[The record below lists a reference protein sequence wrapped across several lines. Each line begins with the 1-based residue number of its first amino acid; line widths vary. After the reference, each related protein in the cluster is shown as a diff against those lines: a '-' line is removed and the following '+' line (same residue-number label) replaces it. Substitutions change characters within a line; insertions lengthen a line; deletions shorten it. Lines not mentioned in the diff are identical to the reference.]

1 MWKSGE
7 TDCYIVCAQLV
18 GTGGFHSLLYS
29 TSSVSRSRFADHG
42 GGYSIRLMASR
53 GGLKSLFCCFCG
65 SKRRFQKLQ
74 TFEAGEEVES
84 LPLKTVHTE
93 QPRSEHTEV
102 VPAQTQ
108 EESPTPP
115 VSGKQE
121 KVDTVSVTKDSSSS
135 SVEKEDFSAPIAA
148 EEESLLLDLEGESVS
163 GNPSVTNT
171 PVLAREPIKLEGVP
185 ITESQLFTEDSLLVD
200 KIELENNTTV
210 ITSEPKPVVLPL
222 SDTESPR
229 AQEDTIVK
237 EKALLAEK
245 FPLVEKEVEK
255 VTVEKP
261 LAEEKQEEKVA
272 VEIEKP
278 EVKEA
283 IVKEEVPVSSEEK
296 QHCTF
301 SPDKDQL
308 LEAVNLTLTD
318 IMEKA
323 EKLVVEQVSVN
334 MATKSEH
341 SAPNKEVISS
351 LVEKIQAPAEK
362 DTTPDSDGSMQ
373 GSSGS
378 EALEEALKDAGI
390 VNGDKHEEKSSDKPE
405 KGEKKEEKTG
415 KSKKK
420 EDKTIDHILR
430 ALSSLQTTEEKLAAL
445 CKKYADLHEEHRV
458 LQSTH
463 KQHQRKLTMV
473 TREKDQLQ
481 TEHTKAVMAKS
492 KLEGLCRELQKHNQ
506 VIRQESLQRAREEDE
521 KRKEISNKF
530 QSTITEIQQQMTDHH
545 DRNLKLREENQ
556 ELAGKLKKF
565 IEQYEVR
572 EKQVEKVMQHRE
584 LEQKLA
590 DAKLEQANA
599 YLAEEQE
606 RSRKEHAVAAESSK
620 RAALLETQ
628 LAMYKDRY
636 EEFQSTINRS
646 NDMFQKFKTEMEK
659 MTKRIKKLEKD
670 GAAWKSKWEHANKAL
685 LEMAE
690 EKTHYDREKPQLL
703 SKIQKLES
711 LCRAMQAERLGR
723 KAAEASK
730 IDISKID
737 EDLPQVLDA
746 PTSPK
751 SSPIKSTLEDNPSP
765 PGPGSDGKSQ
775 LTEPNGDTQAD
786 SSSASAAA
794 STEQKSEETLAE
806 SKPEP
811 QPEAQTAET

>member
-1 MWKSGE
+1 MNWLP
-7 TDCYIVCAQLV
+7 CQLIQRCPV
-18 GTGGFHSLLYS
+18 T
-29 TSSVSRSRFADHG
+29 TSVWSSCD
-42 GGYSIRLMASR
+42 
-53 GGLKSLFCCFCG
+53 K
-65 SKRRFQKLQ
+65 
-74 TFEAGEEVES
+74 TFEPVEEVES
-84 LPLKTVHTE
+84 VPPKKVQTE
-93 QPRSEHTEV
+93 QPKR
-102 VPAQTQ
+102 AR
-108 EESPTPP
+108 
-115 VSGKQE
+115 
-121 KVDTVSVTKDSSSS
+121 SVTPDI
-135 SVEKEDFSAPIAA
+135 EKEDSCVSISEKEESSVLAVAQGESTAPIADQ
-148 EEESLLLDLEGESVS
+148 EESLLLDLEGESIS
-163 GNPSVTNT
+163 HTESKSNT
-171 PVLAREPIKLEGVP
+171 PLLPRESKLKPQTDGGLGNSKQL
-185 ITESQLFTEDSLLVD
+185 ISSTERDLKLDST
-200 KIELENNTTV
+200 KV
-210 ITSEPKPVVLPL
+210 ITKEPKPVPEIFICAES
-222 SDTESPR
+222 SDTQSEPPIVTETFEPSTADPSKVSTEEGKEAVDLLNQEIKKVLTEKGEVTESKDKDSPS
-229 AQEDTIVK
+229 
-237 EKALLAEK
+237 AEK
-245 FPLVEKEVEK
+245 NK
-255 VTVEKP
+255 
-261 LAEEKQEEKVA
+261 
-272 VEIEKP
+272 
-278 EVKEA
+278 
-283 IVKEEVPVSSEEK
+283 
-296 QHCTF
+296 
-301 SPDKDQL
+301 L
-308 LEAVNLTLTD
+308 LEAINLTLTN

-323 EKLVVEQVSVN
+323 DKLVVEQVSVN
-334 MATKSEH
+334 MATKTEHAAPKSE
-341 SAPNKEVISS
+341 VLSS
-351 LVEKIQAPAEK
+351 LVEQVQAPAEREA
-362 DTTPDSDGSMQ
+362 TPDSDGSMH

-390 VNGDKHEEKSSDKPE
+390 VNGDKHEEKGDKQE
-405 KGEKKEEKTG
+405 KGDKKEEKTG

-463 KQHQRKLTMV
+463 KQQQRKLAMV

-530 QSTITEIQQQMTDHH
+530 QSTISEIQQQMTDHH

-606 RSRKEHAVAAESSK
+606 KCRKEHLVAAENAK

-628 LAMYKDRY
+628 LAMYKERY

-670 GAAWKSKWEHANKAL
+670 GAAWKNKWENANKAL

-690 EKTHYDREKPQLL
+690 EKQLYDKEKPLL
-703 SKIQKLES
+703 LNKIQKLES

-723 KAAEASK
+723 KAAEAHN
-730 IDISKID
+730 IDISNID
-737 EDLPQVLDA
+737 EELPKVLA
-746 PTSPK
+746 SSTTPPK
-751 SSPIKSTLEDNPSP
+751 SSPAKSKPEAENASPSGSDEKSP
-765 PGPGSDGKSQ
+765 P
-775 LTEPNGDTQAD
+775 TEPSGEGDTGDEANPAPTD
-786 SSSASAAA
+786 
-794 STEQKSEETLAE
+794 EDKPVQKSEETPAE
-806 SKPEP
+806 SNPES
-811 QPEAQTAET
+811 QPEDTPAET

>member
-1 MWKSGE
+1 
-7 TDCYIVCAQLV
+7 
-18 GTGGFHSLLYS
+18 
-29 TSSVSRSRFADHG
+29 
-42 GGYSIRLMASR
+42 MASFGFR
-53 GGLKSLFCCFCG
+53 SLCCCLCG
-65 SKRRFQKLQ
+65 SKRKFQKLQ
-74 TFEAGEEVES
+74 TSEPVEEVES
-84 LPLKTVHTE
+84 LPLKKVQTE
-93 QPRSEHTEV
+93 QPKFVRSTTPILEKEGSCV
-102 VPAQTQ
+102 SISEK
-108 EESPTPP
+108 EES
-115 VSGKQE
+115 
-121 KVDTVSVTKDSSSS
+121 TVLA
-135 SVEKEDFSAPIAA
+135 VEEEESTAPIAA
-148 EEESLLLDLEGESVS
+148 EEESLLLGFEGESIS
-163 GNPSVTNT
+163 QTESKTNT
-171 PVLAREPIKLEGVP
+171 PLLPREPILEPTTDSVLGSSEQPISFTERELKLDNTKVVTKKP
-185 ITESQLFTEDSLLVD
+185 KSIPDLFTCVESSNTQ
-200 KIELENNTTV
+200 LEPTF
-210 ITSEPKPVVLPL
+210 
-222 SDTESPR
+222 
-229 AQEDTIVK
+229 VK
-237 EKALLAEK
+237 ETFKPSGDPSKVSKEE
-245 FPLVEKEVEK
+245 EKE
-255 VTVEKP
+255 TVSLP
-261 LAEEKQEEKVA
+261 KQ
-272 VEIEKP
+272 
-278 EVKEA
+278 EVKEQE
-283 IVKEEVPVSSEEK
+283 VKTGKGEVTERKDSPSTEK
-296 QHCTF
+296 
-301 SPDKDQL
+301 DKL
-308 LEAVNLTLTD
+308 LEAINLTLTN

-323 EKLVVEQVSVN
+323 DKLVVEQVSVN

-341 SAPNKEVISS
+341 AAPNSEVLSS
-351 LVEKIQAPAEK
+351 LVEQIQAPAEREA
-362 DTTPDSDGSMQ
+362 TPDSDGSMH

-390 VNGDKHEEKSSDKPE
+390 VNGDKHEEKGGDKQE
-405 KGEKKEEKTG
+405 KGDKKEEKTG

-463 KQHQRKLTMV
+463 KQHQRKLAMV

-530 QSTITEIQQQMTDHH
+530 QSTISEIQQQMTDHH

-606 RSRKEHAVAAESSK
+606 KCRKEHLVAAENAK

-628 LAMYKDRY
+628 LAMYKERY

-670 GAAWKSKWEHANKAL
+670 GAAWKNKWENANKAL

-690 EKTHYDREKPQLL
+690 EKQLYDKEKPLL
-703 SKIQKLES
+703 LNKIQKLES

-723 KAAEASK
+723 KAAEAHN
-730 IDISKID
+730 IDISNID
-737 EDLPQVLDA
+737 EELPKVLA
-746 PTSPK
+746 SSTTPPK
-751 SSPIKSTLEDNPSP
+751 SSPAKLKPQAENASPLASGSDEKSP
-765 PGPGSDGKSQ
+765 P
-775 LTEPNGDTQAD
+775 TEPSREEETEDDAI
-786 SSSASAAA
+786 SAS
-794 STEQKSEETLAE
+794 TDKDEPIQKSEETPPEPIEKTEETPAE
-806 SKPEP
+806 SNPEP
-811 QPEAQTAET
+811 QPEAKTAET